1 MAKNNVQSISHLV
14 WTQVIK
20 PQVIPN
26 HKISPDTNLPYTNI
40 KHKIFEELV
49 PSVSPLLKTYI
60 KEV

>member
-1 MAKNNVQSISHLV
+1 MAKNNVQSISYLV